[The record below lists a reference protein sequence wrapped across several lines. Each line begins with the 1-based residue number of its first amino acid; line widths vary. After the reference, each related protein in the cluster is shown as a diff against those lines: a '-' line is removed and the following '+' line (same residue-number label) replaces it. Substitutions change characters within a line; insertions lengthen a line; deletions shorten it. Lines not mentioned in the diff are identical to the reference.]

1 MEFCDEEL
9 TPIDFRTFEKNGPT
23 TEGLFGDMFKNIA
36 KCAALKICQ
45 VQSCK
50 KHLVCFLH
58 TVYGTITE
66 ICRDYA
72 NHELMKCSPSTAP
85 NDLQWGE

>member
-9 TPIDFRTFEKNGPT
+9 IPLTSEHLKKITLQPRAYSE
-23 TEGLFGDMFKNIA
+23 DMFKNLA

-45 VQSCK
+45 EQSCK

-58 TVYGTITE
+58 NVYGTITE

-72 NHELMKCSPSTAP
+72 NHELMKGSIPVDRP
-85 NDLQWGE
+85 K

>member
-9 TPIDFRTFEKNGPT
+9 TPLTSSTFEKKAPT
-23 TEGLFGDMFKNIA
+23 IQWNRGLIREKYGDVFKNLA
-36 KCAALKICQ
+36 KCAALTICQ
-45 VQSCK
+45 ELSCK
-50 KHLVCFLH
+50 KHLVCFPH

-72 NHELMKCSPSTAP
+72 NCELMKGSR
-85 NDLQWGE
+85 